1 MALME
6 EPRSTPCSHGHRAR
20 PLAGGL
26 SLLLLIAIAAA
37 TPAAG
42 FEPLLCELAGHGGN
56 DRSALRAWS
65 GRIVEAVRSARR
77 VVTRSNAVRPVRAW
91 DASLAARHAR
101 PTAAVAAGRG
111 PTLLLRVERHNLPPP
126 ARA

>member
-1 MALME
+1 ME
-6 EPRSTPCSHGHRAR
+6 ESRSTPCPHGHRSR

-42 FEPLLCELAGHGGN
+42 FEPLLSELAGHGGN

-77 VVTRSNAVRPVRAW
+77 VVTKAPNVRPARAW
-91 DASLAARHAR
+91 DASLAARRAG
-101 PTAAVAAGRG
+101 PPAAAGGRDDLG
-111 PTLLLRVERHNLPPP
+111 PPLLVRVEWHNLPPP
-126 ARA
+126 AIA